1 MSRVFLFGLIKSYK
15 NIITLTFRN
24 GNQVAIIQTIA
35 NNGHKKF
42 LNTKAEEF
50 LTCPGKEK
58 WKKFSIV
65 NQWLTVKKS

>member
-42 LNTKAEEF
+42 LNTKVLASNAGVISFKNESG
-50 LTCPGKEK
+50 T
-58 WKKFSIV
+58 II
-65 NQWLTVKKS
+65 